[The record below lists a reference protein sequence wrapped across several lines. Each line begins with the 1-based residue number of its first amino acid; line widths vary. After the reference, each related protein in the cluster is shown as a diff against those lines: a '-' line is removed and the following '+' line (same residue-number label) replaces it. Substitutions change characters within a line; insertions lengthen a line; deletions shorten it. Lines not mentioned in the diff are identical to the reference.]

1 VIARP
6 GRARLTAGV
15 QAESNPAPPGARRL
29 RLWPAGLIVGV
40 LAVVLIVIR
49 RLEHLPY
56 QSRNLASLAAALAAL
71 ALLWVWWLLGS
82 RALWRW
88 RLAVCGGVLVLAGLG
103 AALFRIRG
111 VSGDLV
117 PILEPRWVRH
127 GTPAGGSIPEPPAAA
142 AARAVPAAPAP
153 RPDFPQFLGPER
165 NGVIA
170 GVKLDPD
177 WAAHPPQVLWRRPVG
192 AAWSGFAVVGARAL
206 TQEQDGDLELVT
218 CYDLASGRRLW
229 QHADRARYFTTL
241 AGEGPRCTPTVV
253 SNRVFALGATG
264 ILNCLDLAD
273 GRRVWSRSLTAD
285 ASSSVPE
292 WGFAGSPLVYEDK
305 VIVSAGGRDHHSALA
320 YHVHTGELVWHA
332 GTRAASYSSPALL
345 TLAGRPQVL
354 LFNSRYI
361 TAHDPHTGQV
371 LWEYPWGMGHPNVAQ
386 PVPVDANRVVFSSGY
401 GVGAE
406 LLEVTAEAPD
416 QLAARRVWKSP
427 RLKSKFANFVRR
439 GEHLYGLDDGVL
451 VCVAVRDGAQLWKEG
466 RYGHGQML
474 LVDDRLLVMAENG
487 ELVLLEPTPEAPNER
502 HRFRVF
508 SSKTWNPP
516 ALAGDLLL
524 VRNDREAACL
534 RLAAEDRGTAR
545 QLDTTEEKPR

>member
-1 VIARP
+1 M
-6 GRARLTAGV
+6 
-15 QAESNPAPPGARRL
+15 
-29 RLWPAGLIVGV
+29 RLWPAGLIGGV
-40 LAVVLIVIR
+40 LVAALIVIR

-56 QSRNLASLAAALAAL
+56 QSRNLASLAAGLAAL
-71 ALLWVWWLLGS
+71 ALLWGWWLLGS
-82 RALWRW
+82 RAPWRW

-127 GTPAGGSIPEPPAAA
+127 GAPTSTSVPEPPAG
-142 AARAVPAAPAP
+142 VDAPAVLAS

-192 AAWSGFAVVGARAL
+192 AAWSGFAVVGPRAL
-206 TQEQDGDLELVT
+206 TQEQDGELELVT

-253 SNRVFALGATG
+253 SNRVYTLGATG
-264 ILNCLDLAD
+264 LLNCLELAN

-285 ASSSVPE
+285 AGSAVPE
-292 WGFAGSPLVYEDK
+292 WGFAGSPLVFEDR
-305 VIVSAGGRDHHSALA
+305 VIVSAGGRDDRSALA
-320 YHVHTGELVWHA
+320 YHVHTGDLVWHA

-354 LFNSRYI
+354 LFNSRYL
-361 TAHDPHTGQV
+361 TAHDPHSGQV
-371 LWEYPWGMGHPNVAQ
+371 LWEYPWGVGHPNVAQ
-386 PVPVDANRVVFSSGY
+386 PVPVDPNRVVCSSGY

-406 LLEVTAEAPD
+406 LLEVTAEAAGG
-416 QLAARRVWKSP
+416 LVARRVWKSP

-439 GEHLYGLDDGVL
+439 GEYLYGLDDGVL
-451 VCVAVRDGAQLWKEG
+451 VCVAVRDGAQRWKEG

-474 LVDDRLLVMAENG
+474 LADDRLLVLAENG
-487 ELVLLEPTPEAPNER
+487 ELVLLQPTPEAPRER

-508 SSKTWNPP
+508 SGKTWNPP
-516 ALAGDLLL
+516 ALAGDILV

-534 RLAAEDRGTAR
+534 RLAAAVRASAF
-545 QLDTTEEKPR
+545 

>member
-1 VIARP
+1 MHAELNP
-6 GRARLTAGV
+6 G
-15 QAESNPAPPGARRL
+15 PPGARRL
-29 RLWPAGLIVGV
+29 RWWPAGLIVGV
-40 LAVVLIVIR
+40 LAGVLLVVR

-56 QSRNLASLAAALAAL
+56 QSRNLASLATVLAAL
-71 ALLWVWWLLGS
+71 VLLWVWWLLGS
-82 RALWRW
+82 RAPWRW
-88 RLAVCGGVLVLAGLG
+88 RLAVCGGVLILAGLG
-103 AALFRIRG
+103 AAWFRIRG

-127 GTPAGGSIPEPPAAA
+127 GAPARGPVPEPPAAA
-142 AARAVPAAPAP
+142 AAPAGPAAPAS

-165 NGVIA
+165 NGVIT
-170 GVKLDPD
+170 GVTLDPD
-177 WAAHPPQVLWRRPVG
+177 WAAHPPQLLWRRPVG
-192 AAWSGFAVVGARAL
+192 AAWSGFAVVGSRAL
-206 TQEQDGDLELVT
+206 TQEQEGDLELVT
-218 CYDLASGRRLW
+218 CYDLANGRRLW

-273 GRRVWSRSLTAD
+273 GRRVWSRSLPAD
-285 ASSSVPE
+285 ARSAVPE
-292 WGFAGSPLVYEDK
+292 WGFAGSPLVFADQ
-305 VIVSAGGRDHHSALA
+305 VIVSAGGRDDHSALA
-320 YHVHTGELVWHA
+320 YHIHTGDLVWHA

-361 TAHDPHTGQV
+361 TAHDPHSGQV
-371 LWEYPWGMGHPNVAQ
+371 LWEYPWGVGHPNVAQ
-386 PVPVDANRVVFSSGY
+386 PVPVDSNRVVFSSGY

-406 LLEVTAEAPD
+406 LLEVTAEAAGR
-416 QLAARRVWKSP
+416 LAARRVWKSP

-439 GEHLYGLDDGVL
+439 GEYLYGLDDGVL

-474 LVDDRLLVMAENG
+474 LVDDRLLLMAENG
-487 ELVLLEPTPEAPNER
+487 ELVLLQPTPEAPNER

-508 SSKTWNPP
+508 SGKTWNPP

-534 RLAAEDRGTAR
+534 RLAAAVHRTTR
-545 QLDTTEEKPR
+545 QPETTEEKPR